1 MLEPPRAGLTNSG
14 QPSSPIASST
24 RLRSVSAAGA
34 AAGTAASAA
43 GLLLSASGQS
53 RSRTTTNGP
62 TGSPFALKISF
73 MYSLSMLTAL
83 ASTPAPT

>member
-1 MLEPPRAGLTNSG
+1 MLDPPRAGLTNTG
-14 QPSSPIASST
+14 QPSSAIASST
-24 RLRSVSAAGA
+24 RLRSVSAGA
-34 AAGTAASAA
+34 AAAAA
-43 GLLLSASGQS
+43 LPPIPASGQS
-53 RSRTTTNGP
+53 RSRTTMKGP